1 MKKNKILKIRL
12 SEDVAKKL
20 AVVSKNE
27 KMSVQNEITAMI
39 RQKISYY
46 ERVKSNIKSEELQGI
61 SLDEFSDE
69 E

>member
-20 AVVSKNE
+20 AAISKNE

-46 ERVKSNIKSEELQGI
+46 ERVKGNIKSEELQGI

>member
-46 ERVKSNIKSEELQGI
+46 ERVKGNIKSEELQGI

>member
-1 MKKNKILKIRL
+1 MKKNKILKVRL

-27 KMSVQNEITAMI
+27 KMSAQNEITAMI

-46 ERVKSNIKSEELQGI
+46 ERVKGNIKGEELQGI
-61 SLDEFSDE
+61 SLDEFLDE